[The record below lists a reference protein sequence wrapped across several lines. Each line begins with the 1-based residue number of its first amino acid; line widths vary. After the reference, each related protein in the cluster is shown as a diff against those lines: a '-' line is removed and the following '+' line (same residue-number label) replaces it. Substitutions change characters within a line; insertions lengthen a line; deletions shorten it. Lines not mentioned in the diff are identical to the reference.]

1 MNKTN
6 AHATSSGDWRDVVA
20 KNKARTRWVI
30 VGFILIY
37 LIIGM
42 VLSAFINHPV
52 FLFLSLIFV
61 SVSIIIGITQGAS
74 MTLSGTNAVEVNAHS
89 TDHSHKQLHNI
100 VEEIKIASSLSFMPK
115 VYVLPVDY
123 MNAFASGWN
132 EKSALIAVSKP
143 LLDKLTRDQ
152 LQAVVAHEMAHIR
165 NQDIRLLLAV
175 SVISNIALFVVDMLF
190 RAVLRSSNRSSKK
203 NDKGAAIVV
212 VIITLRILLPI
223 ITAVLIYY
231 LSRKREFMADAGCV
245 QFTRDNKSLADA
257 LKTIHHA
264 HLTNKETYD
273 KAYKN
278 TSHESFRQLSY
289 IFNPMSMGIGSK
301 SNVAGWFD
309 THPTLEERLTALG
322 YTIKPKKP

>member
-1 MNKTN
+1 MKGIN

-30 VGFILIY
+30 FSFILIY

-42 VLSAFINHPV
+42 VLSAIINHPV
-52 FLFLSLIFV
+52 FLAISLIFV
-61 SVSIIIGITQGAS
+61 SISIIIGITRGAS
-74 MTLSGTNAVEVNAHS
+74 MTLAGTNAVEVNASS
-89 TDHSHKQLHNI
+89 TDLAHKQLYNI
-100 VEEIKIASSLSFMPK
+100 VEEMKIASSLSFMPK

-132 EKSALIAVSKP
+132 EKSALIAISKP
-143 LLDKLTRDQ
+143 LLETLTRDQ

-175 SVISNIALFVVDMLF
+175 SVISNIALFVVDILF
-190 RAVLRSSNRSSKK
+190 RATIRSSYRSSKK
-203 NDKGAAIVV
+203 NDKSAVFLVV
-212 VIITLRILLPI
+212 VLILRILLPI

-245 QFTRDNKSLADA
+245 QFTRDNKSLAEA
-257 LKTIHHA
+257 LKTIHKA
-264 HLTNKETYD
+264 HHTNKETYD
-273 KAYKN
+273 KAYKD
-278 TSHESFRQLSY
+278 TSHESYRQLSY
-289 IFNPMSMGIGSK
+289 IFNPGSMGIGSK

-309 THPTLEERLTALG
+309 THPTIEQRLRTLG
-322 YTIKPKKP
+322 YKLKPKK